1 MHFAFLF
8 NGKKSTRTRNELTQ
22 FVFGQ
27 QTVLGLPQKILTVVT
42 AVCGS

>member
-8 NGKKSTRTRNELTQ
+8 NEKTTLTHNKLTQ
-22 FVFGQ
+22 FIFGKR
-27 QTVLGLPQKILTVVT
+27 TVLGLRRKILTVVT